1 MAQVEEQKNASSIAA
16 AIVAGTMIADTRE
29 LIPEELVAVLV
40 PNGARLE
47 QIDLRAFDQKYANHP
62 LRKTGRQD
70 LATAAA
76 FIAYVQAH
84 ADESSSIY
92 ANKAGTAFGAV
103 FNDHQRNPPARP
115 AAEGDAPRGLLDGM
129 PGHRDFLANYACPL
143 SVEWKRWMAKS
154 QHEKERKEGMA
165 QVDFMRF
172 LEDNLQD
179 ITSPAGAVLLT
190 AARNF
195 EAHSDAKFKSATN
208 LDNGSVVFNYTE
220 NVNEVA
226 QEGKIS
232 LPTAFEIT
240 IPVFDGGDPYVI
252 EARLRYRVG
261 QGGMVL
267 WYELVKT
274 HKILEHAFNKVRDQI
289 IAALPAVPVYDV

>member
-1 MAQVEEQKNASSIAA
+1 
-16 AIVAGTMIADTRE
+16 
-29 LIPEELVAVLV
+29 
-40 PNGARLE
+40 
-47 QIDLRAFDQKYANHP
+47 
-62 LRKTGRQD
+62 
-70 LATAAA
+70 
-76 FIAYVQAH
+76 
-84 ADESSSIY
+84 
-92 ANKAGTAFGAV
+92 
-103 FNDHQRNPPARP
+103 
-115 AAEGDAPRGLLDGM
+115 
-129 PGHRDFLANYACPL
+129 
-143 SVEWKRWMAKS
+143 
-154 QHEKERKEGMA
+154 MA